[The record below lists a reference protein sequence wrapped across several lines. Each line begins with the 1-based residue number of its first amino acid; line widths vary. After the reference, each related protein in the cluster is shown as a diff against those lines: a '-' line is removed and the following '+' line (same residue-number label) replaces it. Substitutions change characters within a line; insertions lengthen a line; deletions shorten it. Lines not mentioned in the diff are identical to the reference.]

1 MNLYF
6 LLGGILAAIIGIVHA
21 YWGEKNLAPELNGS
35 DMSSFTKI
43 AWYIPYHQIT
53 WVLLLSGLS
62 LMGLGVFDTVEG
74 VKNIGIL
81 IEAVTVG
88 NFAVFLMIGASKDT
102 SIITKSVPQLI
113 LFTALIIL
121 LTLGNLS

>member
-1 MNLYF
+1 MNTYF
-6 LLGGILAAIIGIVHA
+6 LLAGILAAIIGIVHA
-21 YWGEKNLAPELNGS
+21 YWGEKNLAPQLNGS
-35 DMSSFTKI
+35 DMDLFTKI

-53 WVLLLSGLS
+53 WVLLVSGVA
-62 LMGLGVFDTVEG
+62 LMGLGVFDGVEG
-74 VKNIGIL
+74 ARNIGMF

-102 SIITKSVPQLI
+102 SVITKSVPQLI
-113 LFTALIIL
+113 LFTVLIIL